1 MMKKLRSVFLLTIYL
16 LFAGSFISAQ
26 EANNSANY
34 NIDLSSYARNISL
47 TADND
52 EGAYSCTI
60 NLKFKKNIPVRND
73 TLTVFL
79 KFASN
84 FICEKINYEFIAAD
98 EKVISSG
105 LINNTTTKA
114 KTFDSSVVIPIKN
127 DIGASNKIKLSF
139 TGISEKK
146 PWIQLKEAKL
156 PKEPKAQKEQ
166 KTPKE
171 PKEPNKKAEK
181 KSKNETKTQTEE
193 TETIEATENSQPESQ
208 VSETPSETEVVSESE
223 TSSESETQT
232 ETPTVSEAENPAEKN
247 KKGGFLAWLKSL
259 FSKKNKKLPKEVQTY
274 VETLETN
281 QNSLFI
287 NSMNKKKKLSQITGP
302 FNTNEQVILVWIYKE
317 LPENTKYAVS
327 NNEKYITDSPS
338 VFYVDCYKEVTEYIA
353 AYGME
358 EAFKKYFS
366 ANAEKKEEPV
376 IKVKNEEPEKT
387 EIPEPVIEEKEQE
400 PEPEPI
406 IEDTPFFE
414 LPLNTDSK
422 SSYSQYEKEYL
433 QDYAPKKKLELPK
446 ETISERTIEN
456 PDEADSF
463 GRTLLMKAAQNGNNW
478 EIKSLLASGADVNL
492 KDNDGWTALM
502 YAIRYQQ
509 NISIVETLI
518 NAGAKIKVKNKYD
531 LSPLILAASYNG
543 NPEITKKILSYYSVS
558 EKEVLQAFV
567 LMLSDN
573 SSSDFAKLAKI
584 EEFLYKSIPLNT
596 FYNGKTPL
604 MYAAQYSDSTKI
616 LNCLMEAGAITSI
629 RSTEGK
635 TAFDYAQEN
644 KLLEH
649 DDCYWALNRK

>member
-1 MMKKLRSVFLLTIYL
+1 M
-16 LFAGSFISAQ
+16 FAGSFISAQ

-47 TADND
+47 TADNN

-60 NLKFKKNIPVRND
+60 NLKFKKNIPVSND

-171 PKEPNKKAEK
+171 PKEPKQKAEK
-181 KSKNETKTQTEE
+181 KSKDETKTQTEE

-223 TSSESETQT
+223 TSSESETQ
-232 ETPTVSEAENPAEKN
+232 EENPTVSEAEAPAEKN
-247 KKGGFLAWLKSL
+247 KKGGFLTWLKSL

-338 VFYVDCYKEVTEYIA
+338 VVFADSYKEVTEYIA
-353 AYGME
+353 AHGME

-387 EIPEPVIEEKEQE
+387 EIPEPVVEEQKQE